1 MLPDS
6 ATAALSDLHADFVQG
21 WKSLQQNTGIELS
34 LVYGRRLSV
43 QTKQRV
49 DHRLRGANG
58 ILNCEHHIVGEFAIL
73 SNEGEVLETFRYNL
87 GAIALASRKKLAGDE
102 RHHARD
108 ADAGIENP
116 GTMLSEAQMAYDLR
130 HDFSP
135 RA

>member
-58 ILNCEHHIVGEFAIL
+58 ILNCEHRIVCAKALYAPLLRAPNAIFTL
-73 SNEGEVLETFRYNL
+73 KCGNDCIQLNRCS
-87 GAIALASRKKLAGDE
+87 GAPEQRI
-102 RHHARD
+102 
-108 ADAGIENP
+108 
-116 GTMLSEAQMAYDLR
+116 MLSARARLR
-130 HDFSP
+130 
-135 RA
+135 